1 MSSSRSRSWCH
12 GAWTW
17 ARMLARTEV
26 ADRRL
31 LRGRFWKTSMF
42 LSVMSVGPMGIMGR
56 IGKMDGD
63 GKAVSLAFA
72 PGRGQ
77 QFGSA
82 DRHAGLLRR
91 LGVGEAGSGN
101 RSIQA
106 PHGHVRL
113 RVTQRRHAFIPGM
126 HHLLGARAP
135 AWLVLGRLDHFLAA
149 LPRRFAQALDHV
161 GAMPRRNAKP
171 RTEKTL
177 QRLAGGPGLSAIDRQ
192 PRRVVRVAWVGLRGH
207 DVIDR
212 REAHVAAPRVA
223 QPG

>member
-12 GAWTW
+12 GPWTW

-31 LRGRFWKTSMF
+31 LRCRFWKTSMF

-82 DRHAGLLRR
+82 ARHAGLLRR
-91 LGVGEAGSGN
+91 LGVGETGSGN

-126 HHLLGARAP
+126 HHLLGDRAP
-135 AWLVLGRLDHFLAA
+135 AWLVLGRLDHFLAD
-149 LPRRFAQALDHV
+149 LHRPFAQALHPV
-161 GAMPRRNAKP
+161 GAMPPPNTNTHPQKNP
-171 RTEKTL
+171 
-177 QRLAGGPGLSAIDRQ
+177 
-192 PRRVVRVAWVGLRGH
+192 
-207 DVIDR
+207 
-212 REAHVAAPRVA
+212 
-223 QPG
+223 